1 VFHFEQPIDLT
12 SGFDLKM
19 LFEKHFAC
27 PLGHFRISVTTSD
40 HATATDHPFEVEEA
54 LAANDSSK
62 REVLLR
68 RFLETAPEMKQAAAQ
83 LAACAKNPPRG
94 QPTLVMSERPAT
106 NPRATN
112 RYHRGEYLS
121 PKETVPPAVPA
132 FLPSLPKDAPANRLT
147 FAKWLFAPE
156 NPLTARVTVNRQWQ
170 AFFGRGL
177 VKSLEDFG
185 YQSEPPSHPELLDW
199 LAVEFVKQG
208 WSMKKL
214 HRLIVTSA
222 TYKQSSRITPELAQR
237 DPENIL
243 LARGARF
250 RLDAEIIRDSALK
263 AAGVLSPK
271 MGGPGVYPPQPAS
284 ITSEGTYGK
293 FEWKT
298 SEGEDRY
305 PPQPLHLHQA
315 HRPLRHVHHL
325 RRPHRRSLPRQ
336 TRCLQQPAA
345 SPHAP
350 QRPDVHGSRAGD
362 GQSKS
367 SPNRKTTTPAS
378 KTSSAAAPP
387 APPLLMNSP
396 CSKPSSKSNATK
408 NSKARRSGR

>member
-1 VFHFEQPIDLT
+1 VKIARAEATNDEEEDKISDAAATPKAKAKPPKPRKTNNARPRSTRRCPAAGRCSAVYGVKHAAVFHFEQPIDLT

-27 PLGHFRISVTTSD
+27 PLGHFRLSVTTSD
-40 HATATDHPFEVEEA
+40 HATATGHPFEVEEA
-54 LAANDSSK
+54 LAANDQVET
-62 REVLLR
+62 RGAAAQ

-83 LAACAKNPPRG
+83 LAALRKNPPRG
-94 QPTLVMSERPAT
+94 QPTLVMSERPASESA
-106 NPRATN
+106 PTN

-214 HRLIVTSA
+214 HA
-222 TYKQSSRITPELAQR
+222 SS
-237 DPENIL
+237 
-243 LARGARF
+243 
-250 RLDAEIIRDSALK
+250 S
-263 AAGVLSPK
+263 
-271 MGGPGVYPPQPAS
+271 
-284 ITSEGTYGK
+284 
-293 FEWKT
+293 
-298 SEGEDRY
+298 
-305 PPQPLHLHQA
+305 
-315 HRPLRHVHHL
+315 
-325 RRPHRRSLPRQ
+325 
-336 TRCLQQPAA
+336 
-345 SPHAP
+345 
-350 QRPDVHGSRAGD
+350 
-362 GQSKS
+362 
-367 SPNRKTTTPAS
+367 
-378 KTSSAAAPP
+378 P
-387 APPLLMNSP
+387 APP
-396 CSKPSSKSNATK
+396 T
-408 NSKARRSGR
+408 SKAAASRPNSRNAIPKTSCSLAVLVSASMPRSSATPR

>member
-1 VFHFEQPIDLT
+1 MSSGWQVLGGYGQQHAAVFHFEKPIDLT
-12 SGFDLKM
+12 NGFDLKM

-68 RFLETAPEMKQAAAQ
+68 RFLETAPEMKQAAAPL
-83 LAACAKNPPRG
+83 LAARKNPPRG

-214 HRLIVTSA
+214 HQAHRHQRHLQA
-222 TYKQSSRITPELAQR
+222 KQPHHEFSELAQTR
-237 DPENIL
+237 P
-243 LARGARF
+243 R
-250 RLDAEIIRDSALK
+250 K
-263 AAGVLSPK
+263 
-271 MGGPGVYPPQPAS
+271 
-284 ITSEGTYGK
+284 
-293 FEWKT
+293 
-298 SEGEDRY
+298 
-305 PPQPLHLHQA
+305 
-315 HRPLRHVHHL
+315 HRC
-325 RRPHRRSLPRQ
+325 S
-336 TRCLQQPAA
+336 PAA
-345 SPHAP
+345 LVSASMP
-350 QRPDVHGSRAGD
+350 
-362 GQSKS
+362 KS
-367 SPNRKTTTPAS
+367 SATP
-378 KTSSAAAPP
+378 
-387 APPLLMNSP
+387 L
-396 CSKPSSKSNATK
+396 
-408 NSKARRSGR
+408 